1 MASKPPSRVKRAFVI
16 LFKTG
21 LYGGLLAA
29 IALVVA
35 VGVAMSSLPRE
46 LYEAAEVDGAGY
58 FQQFRSVT
66 LPLLQP
72 ALLPAV
78 ILGSIWTFNKFEVI
92 YLVSEGRP
100 DGATEIL
107 VTEAY
112 KWAFERGAA
121 QGGAY
126 GYAAAYSVII
136 FLVLAVYGWM
146 TSRVAKKAEEALR

>member
-1 MASKPPSRVKRAFVI
+1 
-16 LFKTG
+16 
-21 LYGGLLAA
+21 
-29 IALVVA
+29 
-35 VGVAMSSLPRE
+35 
-46 LYEAAEVDGAGY
+46 
-58 FQQFRSVT
+58 
-66 LPLLQP
+66 
-72 ALLPAV
+72 LLPAV

-136 FLVLAVYGWM
+136 FVVLLLYGWM
-146 TSRVAKKAEEALR
+146 TSRVSKAAEEALR